1 MNNSDKKIIIYDTT
15 LREGMQNVG
24 ISYTVKDKI
33 RLAKLL
39 DKIGV
44 SYIEGG
50 IPGANPKDDEFYR
63 EISSVKLQNA
73 KVTAFGSTCHPGMK
87 PEDDLLLKALINA
100 GTESV
105 CIFGK
110 SWILHVKDILGCSAE
125 ENLRIIRDSVAFL
138 KNSGKE
144 VIFDAEHF
152 FDGYKEDKSYALQT
166 IAAAFN
172 GGADYVVLCETN
184 GGVMPGEF
192 SAILDDVIAEFPDK
206 KNFFGVHVHN
216 DSGMAVANSVIAAEK
231 GISMVQVTLNGW
243 GERCG
248 NADLFSVVPNLQLKC
263 GFDCVDNIAYLS
275 EAAAKASNIAD
286 IKLNKSAPY
295 VGSNAFCH
303 KAGMHIDAVMKNPT
317 SYEHITPEKVGA
329 TSRFMISEIS
339 GKAAVIEKIK
349 KLLPD
354 VAENDIEPSAIA
366 EKIKKLESEGY
377 QFEDAD
383 ASFEIMVRRLLG
395 IQKEWFKLESYKVV
409 NYNQDEKGKSTA
421 SAVVDVFVDGEE
433 EVTAANGIGPV
444 DALDGAFRKAL
455 GRFYPQISQMRLV
468 DYKVRVLDTK
478 QATAS
483 VVRVVIESTDGESVW
498 STVGVSADIIEAS
511 FYALTDSHE
520 FFLNKNADK

>member
-1 MNNSDKKIIIYDTT
+1 MAEKRKIIIYDTT
-15 LREGMQNVG
+15 LREGMQSAGV
-24 ISYTVKDKI
+24 SYTVKDKI

-39 DKIGV
+39 DEIGV

-63 EISSVKLQNA
+63 EISQYEFKNA
-73 KVTAFGSTCHPGMK
+73 KVTAFGSTCRPGVR
-87 PEDDLLLKALINA
+87 PEDDLLMRSLMNA
-100 GTESV
+100 GTDTV

-110 SWILHVKDILGCSAE
+110 SWILHVRDILGCRPE
-125 ENLRIIRDSVAFL
+125 ENLEIIKSSVEYL
-138 KNSGKE
+138 KKAGKE

-152 FDGYKEDKSYALQT
+152 FDGHKDDKDYAIST
-166 IAAAFN
+166 VKAAFD

-184 GGVMPGEF
+184 GGILPDEF
-192 SAILDDVIAEFPDK
+192 SMILDDLIRLFPDK
-206 KNFFGVHVHN
+206 KNSLGVHVHN
-216 DSGMAVANSVIAAEK
+216 DCGMAAANSVIAAEK
-231 GISMVQVTLNGW
+231 GISMIQVTLCGW

-248 NADLFSVVPNLQLKC
+248 NADLFTVVPNLQLKRN
-263 GFDCVDNIAYLS
+263 FDCVANLQYFY
-275 EAAAKASNIAD
+275 EAASKASGIAD

-295 VGSNAFCH
+295 VGLNAFSH
-303 KAGMHIDAVMKNPT
+303 KAGMHIDAVMKNT
-317 SYEHITPEKVGA
+317 ASYEHVTPESVGA
-329 TSRFMISEIS
+329 SRRFMLSEVS
-339 GKAAVIEKIK
+339 GKAAVVDKIK

-354 VAENDIEPSAIA
+354 ITD
-366 EKIKKLESEGY
+366 EKIDPAVIADKIKQLELEGY
-377 QFEDAD
+377 RFEDAD

-395 IQKEWFKLESYKVV
+395 IQNEWFKLESYKVV

-421 SAVVDVFVDGEE
+421 SAVVDVFVEGEE

-444 DALDGAFRKAL
+444 DALDKAFRKAL

-520 FFLNKNADK
+520 YLLNKKIK

>member
-1 MNNSDKKIIIYDTT
+1 MNNSPKKIIIYDTT

-39 DKIGV
+39 DEIGV

-63 EISSVKLQNA
+63 ESSKLKLKNA
-73 KVTAFGSTCHPGMK
+73 KVTAFGSTCHLGIK
-87 PEDDLLLKALINA
+87 PENDLLMQALLNA
-100 GTESV
+100 GTDSV

-110 SWILHVKDILGCSAE
+110 SWLLHVRDILGCSPE
-125 ENLRIIRDSVAFL
+125 ENLSIIYDSVSFL
-138 KNSGKE
+138 KAAEKE

-152 FDGYKEDKSYALQT
+152 FDGYKENKDYALET
-166 IAAAFN
+166 IKVAFD
-172 GGADYVVLCETN
+172 GGADFIVLCETN
-184 GGVMPGEF
+184 GGILPSEF
-192 SAILDDVIAEFPDK
+192 SAILDDVIKYFPDK
-206 KNFFGVHVHN
+206 KEKLGVHVHN

-231 GISMVQVTLNGW
+231 GLSMIQVTLCGW

-263 GFDCVDNIAYLS
+263 GFECVENLEFLY
-275 EAAAKASNIAD
+275 EAASKASGIAN
-286 IKLNKSAPY
+286 IKLNKAAPY

-303 KAGMHIDAVMKNPT
+303 KAGMHIDAVMKNPV
-317 SYEHITPEKVGA
+317 SYEHISPDKVGA
-329 TSRFMISEIS
+329 NSRFMISEVS
-339 GKAAVIEKIK
+339 GKAAVIDKIK

-354 VAENDIEPSAIA
+354 VSEHDIEPSAIA
-366 EKIKKLESEGY
+366 EKIKKLELDGY

-383 ASFEIMVRRLLG
+383 ASFDIMVRRLLG

-520 FFLNKNADK
+520 FFLNKNL

>member
-1 MNNSDKKIIIYDTT
+1 MADKRKIVIYDTT
-15 LREGMQNVG
+15 LREGMQSVG
-24 ISYTVKDKI
+24 ISYTVKDKV

-39 DKIGV
+39 DEIGV

-50 IPGANPKDDEFYR
+50 IPGANPKDDEFYN
-63 EISSVKLQNA
+63 EISRHKFKNA
-73 KVTAFGSTCHPGMK
+73 KITAFGSTCRPGVN
-87 PEDDLLLKALINA
+87 PEDDLLMGALVNA

-110 SWILHVKDILGCSAE
+110 SWLLHVRDILGCTPE
-125 ENLRIIRDSVAFL
+125 ENIRIIKSSVEFL
-138 KNSGKE
+138 KNNGKE

-152 FDGYKEDKSYALQT
+152 FDGYNEDKDYA
-166 IAAAFN
+166 INSIKAAFD

-184 GGVMPGEF
+184 GG
-192 SAILDDVIAEFPDK
+192 ILPSDFALVIDDVILAMPDK
-206 KNFFGVHVHN
+206 KERLGVHVHN
-216 DSGMAVANSVIAAEK
+216 DCGMAVANSLIAAQK
-231 GISMVQVTLNGW
+231 GISMIQVTLCGW

-248 NADLFSVVPNLQLKC
+248 NADLFTVVPNLQLKC
-263 GFDCVDNIAYLS
+263 GFNCVENLDFLYD
-275 EAAAKASNIAD
+275 AASKASNIAN
-286 IKLNKSAPY
+286 IKLNKSTPY
-295 VGSNAFCH
+295 IGVNAFCH
-303 KAGMHIDAVMKNPT
+303 KAGMHIDAVMKNSA
-317 SYEHITPEKVGA
+317 SYEHILPECVGA
-329 TSRFMISEIS
+329 SRRFMLSEVS
-339 GKAAVIEKIK
+339 GKAAVVEKIK

-354 VAENDIEPSAIA
+354 ITDKDIDPSVIA
-366 EKIKKLESEGY
+366 DEIKRLELEGY

-444 DALDGAFRKAL
+444 DALDKAFRKAL

-520 FFLNKNADK
+520 YLLNKKYNNF

>member
-1 MNNSDKKIIIYDTT
+1 MANKKILIYDTT
-15 LREGMQNVG
+15 LREGMQNAG

-39 DKIGV
+39 DDIGV
-44 SYIEGG
+44 LYIEGG

-63 EISSVKLQNA
+63 EIAKHEFKNA
-73 KVTAFGSTCHPGMK
+73 KITAFGSTCRPGVN
-87 PEDDLLLKALINA
+87 PEDDILMCSLADA
-100 GTESV
+100 GTEAV

-110 SWILHVKDILGCSAE
+110 SWLLHVNDILGCSAE
-125 ENLRIIRDSVAFL
+125 ENIRIIRESVRFL
-138 KNSGKE
+138 KKNGKE

-152 FDGYKEDKSYALQT
+152 FDGYKANKDYAIST
-166 IAAAFN
+166 VKAAFD

-184 GGVMPGEF
+184 GGVLPDEF
-192 SAILDDVIAEFPDK
+192 SAIVDGLIDVIPDK
-206 KNFFGVHVHN
+206 LERLGVHIHN
-216 DSGMAVANSVIAAEK
+216 DCGMAVANSIIAAQK
-231 GISMVQVTLNGW
+231 GFSMIQVTLCGW

-248 NADLFSVVPNLQLKC
+248 NADLFTIVPNLQLKC
-263 GFDCVDNIAYLS
+263 GFDCVDNLQYLY
-275 EAAAKASNIAD
+275 EAASKASSIAN
-286 IKLNKSAPY
+286 IKLNKAAPY
-295 VGSNAFCH
+295 VGANAFSH
-303 KAGMHIDAVMKNPT
+303 KAGMHIDAVVKNSE
-317 SYEHITPEKVGA
+317 SYEHVSPESVGA
-329 TSRFMISEIS
+329 SRRFMLSEVS
-339 GKAAVIEKIK
+339 GKAAVTEKIK

-354 VAENDIEPSAIA
+354 ITDSKIDPTVIA
-366 EKIKKLESEGY
+366 DKIKQLELEGY

-421 SAVVDVFVDGEE
+421 SAIVDVFVDGEE

-444 DALDGAFRKAL
+444 DALDKAFRKAL
-455 GRFYPQISQMRLV
+455 GRFYPQIAQMRLV

-520 FFLNKNADK
+520 YLLNKKLNKL